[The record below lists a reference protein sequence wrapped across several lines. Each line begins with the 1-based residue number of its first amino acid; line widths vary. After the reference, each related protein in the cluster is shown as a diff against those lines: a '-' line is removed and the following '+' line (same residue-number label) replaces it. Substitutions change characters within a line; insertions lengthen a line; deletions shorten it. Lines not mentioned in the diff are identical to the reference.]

1 MKRGMFFLVLI
12 LFLFMVGCNQNEG
25 TKDTFNENLDSY
37 SEEDSKDIETSEKK
51 DNLEKDNEYDNKDN
65 ENSLDKLSKREKSY
79 FKKYLGKWLLEEDK
93 SYLLEID
100 KNMHKVGI
108 EGSEYLSF
116 TEFEIKEININEGY
130 IILKGMRYYPTDS
143 PDEIKENAKKEEV
156 NSKIFLYDEKSKLK
170 YVADYNSEDK
180 VISIWIKSN

>member
-12 LFLFMVGCNQNEG
+12 LFLFMVGCNQNEE
-25 TKDTFNENLDSY
+25 TKDSFNENLDSY
-37 SEEDSKDIETSEKK
+37 SKDIEISEKK
-51 DNLEKDNEYDNKDN
+51 DNSKKDNELDNKDN
-65 ENSLDKLSKREKSY
+65 KNSLDKFGKREKSY
-79 FKKYLGKWLLEEDK
+79 FEKYLGKWLLEEDK

-100 KNMHKVGI
+100 KNVHKVGI

-130 IILKGMRYYPTDS
+130 IILKGMRYYPTDF

-156 NSKIFLYDEKSKLK
+156 NSKIFLYDEEKKLK

-180 VISIWIKSN
+180 VISIWIKSK